1 MKYTKYLAI
10 AAVAA
15 AAFMQLPAPASAAD
29 TYALDISHTQIRF
42 AVTRGGW
49 TEIAGWFKKFDG
61 SIVFDEANVG
71 NSKVSATIETESFDS
86 GWDAR
91 NRHLRSPA
99 FFNAK
104 EFPAMTFTSTK
115 IEKTGAKTGRM
126 TGNLTLLGKTKP
138 VTLDIRFN
146 RKAAH
151 PRNKKTFVGFT
162 ATGSLKRSDYG
173 MTFLLGPVADEV
185 RIRIEALAVKK

>member
-1 MKYTKYLAI
+1 MKYTKYLTI

-15 AAFMQLPAPASAAD
+15 IGFMQTPSPATAAE
-29 TYALDISHTQIRF
+29 TYALDKAHTQIRF

-49 TEIAGWFKKFDG
+49 TEIVGWFKKFDG
-61 SIVFDEANVG
+61 SIVFDEADVG
-71 NSKVSATIETESFDS
+71 NSKISATIQTESFDS

-91 NRHLRSPA
+91 NKHSRSPA

-115 IEKTGAKTGRM
+115 IEKTGAKTGHM

-151 PRNKKTFVGFT
+151 PRSKKTFVGFT

-173 MTFLLGPVADEV
+173 MTFLLGPVADQV
-185 RIRIEALAVKK
+185 RIRIEALAVKQ